1 MRVFIFVIKFYAG
14 GIVVGEGRER
24 ERERGYDRFSPYE
37 EIYNVLVSILLKKTL
52 KKAERITA

>member
-24 ERERGYDRFSPYE
+24 ERKRGHDRFSPYE

>member
-24 ERERGYDRFSPYE
+24 ERGHDRFSPYE

>member
-37 EIYNVLVSILLKKTL
+37 EIYNVLVSILLKKRL
-52 KKAERITA
+52 RKPNG

>member
-24 ERERGYDRFSPYE
+24 EREREVMTDSVRTRKYTTFSF
-37 EIYNVLVSILLKKTL
+37 LFFLKKRL
-52 KKAERITA
+52 RKPNG